1 VGSWSRGDRVIATKD
16 IGGWRENV
24 PKGSRGV
31 ITDPGGWSSNTTV
44 EFTVNGGFFDDRQVS
59 VTVED
64 GEIELGPR

>member
-1 VGSWSRGDRVIATKD
+1 VGNWSKGDRVIATKD

-24 PKGSRGV
+24 PKGSYGV
-31 ITDPGGWSSNTTV
+31 IVDPGGWSSNTTV